1 MITSRYDTISDSGL
15 WGLLYHTG
23 YLTVQTYAESSLVRD
38 RIALLIQAHL
48 SAVYIYLPNS
58 KRGSNFGVAKLGGG
72 LLEHNHSPSLS
83 FGCVRRHR

>member
-15 WGLLYHTG
+15 WGLLYYTG

-48 SAVYIYLPNS
+48 
-58 KRGSNFGVAKLGGG
+58 
-72 LLEHNHSPSLS
+72 
-83 FGCVRRHR
+83 